1 MDNPKSK
8 LPCHYAH
15 GGVNFKNGFATTCPI
30 SSAHLVE
37 LGEFG
42 GVPSEFWNSKGFRDY
57 RQQLDRGEW
66 PDHCHLCQSAE
77 KEGTKSMRHDYEADL
92 THYDPVTG
100 EVDFKGLKHVEMR
113 FSNSCNMACLH
124 CSEVYSSQWGSR
136 LKNYKPD
143 QDDWDHNLEQL
154 LKTQHREGPEDNK
167 QIRLSKAD
175 ALDLADDLIKNFP
188 NIQKIDFAGGEV
200 LYQKQFFPVLERLA
214 QHPNA
219 KNLYIF
225 FHSNFN
231 APFDVNTLNDLL
243 KPFKQTKIKISVD
256 AGTNIYSY
264 FRDGDWDVLKNNLA
278 KFKEINKT
286 TYLDA
291 VCTTSIYQVLDLKN
305 ILVSLASLDVNEIS
319 MSTVFT
325 PRYINPAVAYRM
337 FGHTVISDI
346 HEAADALMS
355 IKKKRMSSSNK
366 ENYRS
371 YIPEYNDYADISGC
385 LRDLQDVKTYIL
397 NHPTKEGDV
406 QAFLSYANKMDKL
419 WKQNFNDVFPR
430 WVLTKD
436 SLLRN
441 NNIDYSGEFPYH
453 KCDVNQEIKNALTK
467 SQEEGNIVRPHYQK
481 LLTMPMPEDVRDVEE
496 RQLKD
501 WAEEI
506 SQAIKVLRWHM
517 GTPGKI
523 EIDKKLEH
531 LEHMKTRPEYN
542 GWVRYENYLAQSR
555 IAVKSIEEEFAKWE
569 FNKERV
575 VKLALYE
582 AGFQHFTHDNL
593 NIPFNPDWKKIAVN
607 VSGGADSCL
616 LTFLLCKHIE
626 ENNLD
631 CKVDIITHQRV
642 WTVRP
647 WAGPVSVEV
656 YNKLKE
662 RYPNIIGDRLTNYIP
677 PELEH
682 STLGNIVEDRS
693 GDQIIVQSYNDFIA
707 AQNDYNA
714 VFNATTKNP
723 SMDVP
728 TEDRMRNRDH
738 QAFGLNE
745 FVCLY
750 FNYWQCMPFIA
761 TEKDWV
767 IKQYRDLDIL
777 DFYTTTRSCE
787 GDGRDGGPLLGK
799 DYWWYKYNMDQPV
812 ETCGKCFWCVERKWA
827 EDQNEF

>member
-1 MDNPKSK
+1 MNNPKSK

-42 GVPSEFWNSKGFRDY
+42 GVPSEFWNTKGFRDY

-66 PDHCHLCQSAE
+66 PAHCHLCQSAE

-92 THYDPVTG
+92 THYDPETG

-136 LKNYKPD
+136 LKDYTPD
-143 QDDWDHNLEQL
+143 QEDWDHNLEQL

-175 ALDLADDLIKNFP
+175 ALAIADDLNKNFP
-188 NIQKIDFAGGEV
+188 NIEKIDFAGGEV

-231 APFDVNTLNDLL
+231 APFDVDTLNNLL
-243 KPFKQTKIKISVD
+243 KPFGQTKIKISVD

-264 FRDGDWDVLKNNLA
+264 FRDGDWNVLKDNLA
-278 KFKEINKT
+278 RFKAINTT

-291 VCTTSIYQVLDLKN
+291 VCTTSIYQMLDLKN
-305 ILVSLASLDVNEIS
+305 ILVSLCSLDVNEIS

-337 FGHTVISDI
+337 FGDAVLSDI
-346 HEAADALMS
+346 HETANALLR
-355 IKKKRMSSSNK
+355 IKKQRKQMPNK
-366 ENYRS
+366 EDFRS
-371 YIPEYNDYADISGC
+371 YTPSSDDFADIEGC
-385 LRDLQDVKTYIL
+385 FKDLEQIKTYIL
-397 NHPTKEGDV
+397 NHPTEEKDV

-419 WKQNFNDVFPR
+419 WKQDFNTSFPKYT
-430 WVLTKD
+430 LTKD
-436 SLLRN
+436 SLVRN
-441 NNIDYSGEFPYH
+441 NSINYSEDFPYN
-453 KCDVNQEIKNALTK
+453 KCDIANEVKNAIQKT
-467 SQEEGNIVRPHYQK
+467 QNIGDSIRPHYNV
-481 LLTMPMPEDVRDVEE
+481 LLSMPMPEDVRDTDEK
-496 RQLKD
+496 QLKQ

-506 SQAIKVLRWHM
+506 SQALKILRRHLSREA
-517 GTPGKI
+517 KLQ
-523 EIDKKLEH
+523 IDEKLER
-531 LEHMKTRPEYN
+531 LEIAKTRPEYN

-555 IAVKSIEEEFAKWE
+555 IAVYEIEQEFAKWKGWQE
-569 FNKERV
+569 TD
-575 VKLALYE
+575 VKLALHT
-582 AGFQHFTHDNL
+582 AGFKHFTQDGL

-616 LTFLLCKHIE
+616 LTYLLCKHIE
-626 ENNLD
+626 ENNID
-631 CKVDIITHQRV
+631 CKVDILTHQRV

-647 WAGPVSVEV
+647 WAGPVSLNVF
-656 YNKLKE
+656 NKLKE
-662 RYPNIIGDRLTNYIP
+662 TYPNIIDNRITNYIP

-682 STLGNIVEDRS
+682 STLGNIVDGRS
-693 GDQIIVQSYNDFIA
+693 GDQITVQSFNDFIS

-714 VFNATTKNP
+714 IFNATTKNP
-723 SMDVP
+723 TMENP

-738 QAFGLNE
+738 KAFGLDE
-745 FVCLY
+745 FICVY

-767 IKQYRDLDIL
+767 VKQYKDLDIL
-777 DFYTTTRSCE
+777 DLYNTTRSCE
-787 GDGRDGGPLLGK
+787 GDGRDGGVLLGK
-799 DYWWYKYNMDQPV
+799 DYWWYKYNSDKPV

-827 EDQNEF
+827 EDKNEF